1 MKKIKIVLM
10 VVVVFIGFVV
20 ITHGQGSKVDE
31 GVVEQITKTGG
42 DIKSEVGK
50 VKKPE
55 KRIRIEQEGEGENAK
70 RYLRIYDEKG
80 RVKKE
85 IKLGQEIKQIK
96 AKSSKGKIK
105 KDRKLFENIY
115 AGVSDDGNI
124 VAIAKSKMYLD
135 ENNSVLE
142 LELIDSNGEVKCQ
155 KEIMSNREPRSFGP
169 DEAIKIYGDKII
181 IPTYLTGE
189 GEDTPTDD
197 KITIYDKNGN
207 LIFQYP
213 GENSEKISITD
224 YKVSP
229 NGKYIGIN
237 YYTVSGQYKL
247 SVIFF
252 NLSNGKSWDLED
264 DWGIK
269 EIENNGKV
277 HLYFQNNNKIIDLK
291 SKIGD

>member
-10 VVVVFIGFVV
+10 VVVIFIGLVV

-31 GVVEQITKTGG
+31 GVVGQITKTGG

-50 VKKPE
+50 VKKTE

-252 NLSNGKSWDLED
+252 NLSNGKSWDMGESDSIIKID
-264 DWGIK
+264 DNGIVVFFK
-269 EIENNGKV
+269 TKQP
-277 HLYFQNNNKIIDLK
+277 FDLK
-291 SKIGD
+291 SKIGE